1 MRKKQFFVIN
11 GDDESNA
18 PFVLDLVT
26 PNVTVK
32 WCKEYVYLGCRFTA
46 DGKLS
51 SSLMSHAKD
60 KVQHLNKLITFMT
73 VNKDI
78 PFQAKRKVLEAAFNS
93 AILYG
98 CESWLKCSLAP
109 VKTLYLT
116 AIKVVLGVR
125 QSTPNDIALVEIGL
139 PSLETLVLTK
149 QEKFFRNILEKRP

>member
-1 MRKKQFFVIN
+1 
-11 GDDESNA
+11 
-18 PFVLDLVT
+18 
-26 PNVTVK
+26 
-32 WCKEYVYLGCRFTA
+32 
-46 DGKLS
+46 
-51 SSLMSHAKD
+51 
-60 KVQHLNKLITFMT
+60 MT

-116 AIKVVLGVR
+116 AIEAVLGVR

-139 PSLETLVLTK
+139 PSLET
-149 QEKFFRNILEKRP
+149 